1 MKGRLLTVVLCS
13 FLLIKVAAYGQS
25 SNDLIGTW
33 HNELKA
39 TLTIT
44 AIAPAGQLTGTYQPG
59 LTSDQI
65 FPLIGW
71 VNPVAPVPKKYHV
84 VPVIF
89 MIQLAP
95 YGSIIVWSGY
105 LSRGNDGIPSIT
117 TIWNVVQARADPDFP
132 VDHSATNSAIF
143 EPGPAN

>member
-13 FLLIKVAAYGQS
+13 FLLIKVAAFGQS
-25 SNDLIGTW
+25 SNDLIGMW

-44 AIAPAGQLTGTYQPG
+44 AIAAAGQLTGTYQPG
-59 LTSDQI
+59 TSDQI
-65 FPLIGW
+65 FPLIGC
-71 VNPVAPVPKKYHV
+71 VNPVAPVTKNYHL

-105 LSRGNDGIPSIT
+105 LSRENDGMLSIT
-117 TIWNVVQARADPDFP
+117 TIWNVVQAGADPDFP
-132 VDHSATNSAIF
+132 MDHSAANSAIF
-143 EPGPAN
+143 KPGPAN